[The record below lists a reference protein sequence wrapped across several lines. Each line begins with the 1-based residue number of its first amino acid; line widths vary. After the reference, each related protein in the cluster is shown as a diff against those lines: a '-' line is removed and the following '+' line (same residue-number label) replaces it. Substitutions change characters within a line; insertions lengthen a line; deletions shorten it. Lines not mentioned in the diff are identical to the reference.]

1 MTSILTEFIGILV
14 GGISQVA
21 TGVGAGLSTLVSSVF
36 ITGTGNDQ
44 ALSTFAG
51 VIALFAGI
59 SLALALC
66 RYVVMIVTSLG
77 AKH

>member
-1 MTSILTEFIGILV
+1 MGSLLTEFIQILV

-21 TGVGAGLSTLVSSVF
+21 TGVGTGLSTLVSSVF
-36 ITGTGNDQ
+36 VTGTGSDQ
-44 ALSTFAG
+44 ALSAFAG

-66 RYVVMIVTSLG
+66 RYVVMIITSLG